1 MRNMDAVS
9 LKQRAT
15 ELGTDLCGIAPVD
28 RFSHAPAGFHPTD
41 ILPGCQS
48 VISLATKFPGS
59 TLKLGK
65 SQAAYTFVRHR
76 VMDKMDRITFLLAEE
91 LETKG
96 YAAIPVPSSDPYE
109 SWDPERRHGQGI
121 LSLKH
126 AAVLAGLG
134 KMGKNTLLVNRQ
146 FGNLLWLGAV
156 LVDAPLTADPVA
168 DYYTCP
174 DNCRICLNACPAQ
187 ALDGISIEQKKCRDV
202 SGKFSDG
209 GGYVLACNLCRKT
222 CPNMQGVK

>member
-28 RFSHAPAGFHPTD
+28 RFAHAPAGFHPTD

-48 VISLATKFPGS
+48 VISLATRFPGS
-59 TLKLGK
+59 TLTLGK

-76 VMDKMDRITFLLAEE
+76 VVDKMDRITFLLAEK
-91 LETKG
+91 LEAKG

-156 LVDAPLTADPVA
+156 LVDAPLAADPLA
-168 DYYTCP
+168 AYSTCP
-174 DNCRICLNACPAQ
+174 DSCRICLDACPAK

-209 GGYVLACNLCRKT
+209 GGYVLAFNMCRKA
-222 CPNMQGVK
+222 CPNAQGVN